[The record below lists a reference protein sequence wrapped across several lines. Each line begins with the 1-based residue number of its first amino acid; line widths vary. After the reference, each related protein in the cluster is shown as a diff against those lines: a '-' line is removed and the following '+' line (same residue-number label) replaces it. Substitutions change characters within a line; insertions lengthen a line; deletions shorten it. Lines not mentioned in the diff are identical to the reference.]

1 MPSDRDLAN
10 LLQDKATAETVKD
23 ELVDL
28 KDNRAYQLVLARL
41 EQLHSRDLRLLVRGE
56 ATQSLERLQGRV
68 EAMEEAI
75 NMVPELLRQ
84 IEETD
89 YERVKELSHG

>member
-1 MPSDRDLAN
+1 
-10 LLQDKATAETVKD
+10 
-23 ELVDL
+23 
-28 KDNRAYQLVLARL
+28 
-41 EQLHSRDLRLLVRGE
+41 
-56 ATQSLERLQGRV
+56 
-68 EAMEEAI
+68 MEEAI